1 MVNQEIQLVKMLIV
15 TTVIIFLFIT
25 FIFLILLLY
34 KRKQSKTKKDFE
46 FIKLQHEKALL
57 SVQLEI
63 QESTFKKISQEIHD
77 NISLTLT
84 LAKLNLNTLENVD
97 PLTAAQSIDESIDLI
112 SKSLNDL
119 NDISKSLDSELIKA
133 HGLIH
138 ALETELAIIKRTK
151 QFETEFNVS
160 GDVVFIDADKELI
173 LYRIVQEACNNILK
187 HSYARKI
194 DLELKYC
201 TQQICLT
208 IMDDGVG
215 FDENEL
221 NKKKRSGLGLNNIRN
236 RAKMINADIKIES
249 VPKIGTSIFLTLP
262 LNNEN

>member
-1 MVNQEIQLVKMLIV
+1 MDDREIQLLKMLIV
-15 TTVIIFLFIT
+15 TTVIIILFMA
-25 FIFLILLLY
+25 FIFLILFLY
-34 KRKQSKTKKDFE
+34 KRKQTKTKKDIE
-46 FIKLQHEKALL
+46 LIKLHHEKELL

-84 LAKLNLNTLENVD
+84 LAKLNLNTLESSD
-97 PLTAAQSIDESIDLI
+97 PATATQSINDSIDLI

-133 HGLIH
+133 HGLIY
-138 ALETELAIIKRTK
+138 AIETELAVIKRTR
-151 QFETEFNVS
+151 QFETAFNVT
-160 GDVVFIDADKELI
+160 GDIVFMDADKELI

-194 DLELKYC
+194 DLDLRYNSQE
-201 TQQICLT
+201 ICLT
-208 IMDDGVG
+208 IVDDGVG

-221 NKKKRSGLGLNNIRN
+221 NKKRRTSLGLNNIRN
-236 RAKMINADIKIES
+236 RAKMINAQVKIES
-249 VPKIGTSIFLTLP
+249 VPKIGTSVFLTLP
-262 LNNEN
+262 LNDKN